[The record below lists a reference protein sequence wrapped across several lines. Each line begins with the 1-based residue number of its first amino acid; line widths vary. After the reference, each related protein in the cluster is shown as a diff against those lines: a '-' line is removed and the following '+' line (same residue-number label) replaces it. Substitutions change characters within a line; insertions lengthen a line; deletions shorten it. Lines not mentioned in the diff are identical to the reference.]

1 MREEKEVLELYIEQ
15 QQKQINDLTQ
25 KITMLT
31 TRNAYLEK
39 ELKQANV
46 KVKEY
51 NLINRKKRNCV
62 KGFNSSRKTIK

>member
-1 MREEKEVLELYIEQ
+1 MNEEKEVLELYIEQ

-51 NLINRKKRNCV
+51 NLINRKKRNSV

>member
-1 MREEKEVLELYIEQ
+1 MNEEKEVLELYIEQ

-51 NLINRKKRNCV
+51 DLINRKKRNSV
-62 KGFNSSRKTIK
+62 RGFNSSRKVIT

>member
-1 MREEKEVLELYIEQ
+1 MSEEKEVLELYIEQ

-51 NLINRKKRNCV
+51 NLINRKKRNSV

>member
-1 MREEKEVLELYIEQ
+1 MSEEKEVLELYIEQ

-51 NLINRKKRNCV
+51 NLINRKKTNSV